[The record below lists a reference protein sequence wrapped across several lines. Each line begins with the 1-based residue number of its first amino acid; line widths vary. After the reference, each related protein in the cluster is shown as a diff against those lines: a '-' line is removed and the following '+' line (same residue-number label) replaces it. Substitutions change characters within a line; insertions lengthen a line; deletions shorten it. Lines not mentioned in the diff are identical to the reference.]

1 MDDMV
6 AAELLNAVAKP
17 LSWPTLRDDLAIFS
31 GPKSY
36 DGQPTWTLH
45 DPAAHRYFRLGWL
58 EFECLQRWNMGNAEH
73 IADAIMAETPLDVG
87 TTDVEQFCQFLSQQ
101 QLIKA
106 ANSEASR
113 RFAQQRQASK
123 TGFWVWLLHN
133 YLFMRVPL
141 LRIDSTLKRIVP
153 LLGWF
158 FQKQFLVVLAL
169 FACVAGYLV
178 MQQWSH
184 FTHSFLYVMTPEGVL
199 ATACM
204 LSLSK
209 VVHEFGHAFAASHFG
224 CRVPTMGVALLL
236 GMPVLWTDVTDAWRL
251 SDRKQR
257 LTIDAAGMIAE
268 LTLAVFATILWTLL
282 PDGPFRSGIY
292 LLASTAWVLT
302 LVVNLNPFMRF
313 DGYYLLADGLD
324 IANLQDR
331 SFTLARWRL
340 RESLFGFGHPAP
352 ETWSNGRYHLLLAY
366 AYGTWIYRLILFT
379 GIAWAVYYFFFK
391 VLGLALFS
399 VEIGWFV
406 IRPMFKEISAWREQI
421 AAHDKPIRPRLSW
434 LVPIAAVAVLCVP
447 WQSHLIVPGLLHAQ
461 AESTLYSPQPA
472 QIKKLWV
479 REGDTVK
486 AGQILMELT
495 SPDLDFKIATAERQ
509 WNELSEQLDSQSLEL
524 SLARRNPIDAEA
536 LQSTL
541 AELEGLRAARK
552 KLIVRSAFPGR
563 LRDLSDLLRPGEWLA
578 KDEVLGDVE
587 TPTSTVVAYAE
598 EADIGRLEADGAGRF
613 YPEGGDFL
621 PFSVRIISIDKTGT
635 RQLNLEELASTHG
648 GAIAVRPDKERHL
661 VPEQGIYR
669 VLLHVENNATKLP
682 MTVRGR
688 LSLETPPES
697 LVGHLLRSAT
707 AVVVRESGW

>member
-1 MDDMV
+1 MV
-6 AAELLNAVAKP
+6 ATALQADKEKAP
-17 LSWPTLRDDLAIFS
+17 PWPTLRDDLAIFS
-31 GPKSY
+31 GPKSH
-36 DGQPTWTLH
+36 DGLPTWTLH
-45 DPAAHRYFRLGWL
+45 DPLAHRYFRLGWL
-58 EFECLQRWNMGNAEH
+58 EFECLQRWA
-73 IADAIMAETPLDVG
+73 IANPEQIAIAIEDETPLEADVN
-87 TTDVEQFCQFLSQQ
+87 DVEQFCLFLNNQ
-101 QLIKA
+101 QLTKA
-106 ANSEASR
+106 NGVETSR
-113 RFAQQRQASK
+113 RFAQQLKAGK

-133 YLFMRVPL
+133 YLFMRIPL
-141 LRIDSTLKRIVP
+141 LKIDPYLKKVVP
-153 LLGWF
+153 WLSWLF
-158 FQKQFLVVLAL
+158 KKQFIVVLAVFSCL
-169 FACVAGYLV
+169 ALYLV
-178 MQQWSH
+178 TQQWSQ
-184 FTHSFLYVMTPEGVL
+184 FTHSFLYVLTPEGVL

-224 CRVPTMGVALLL
+224 CRVPMMGVALLL

-268 LTLAVFATILWTLL
+268 LTLAVFATILWTML

-302 LVVNLNPFMRF
+302 LAVNLNPFMRF

-331 SFTLARWRL
+331 SFALARWRL

-352 ETWSNGRYHLLLAY
+352 ERWSTGRYRLLLAY

-391 VLGLALFS
+391 VLGLALFA
-399 VEIGWFV
+399 VEMGWFV
-406 IRPMFKEISAWREQI
+406 IRPMLKEMSAWREQI
-421 AAHDKPIRPRLSW
+421 AAHDKPIRPRVAW
-434 LVPIAAVAVLCVP
+434 LVPIAALAVLFVP

-461 AESTLYSPQPA
+461 AQSTLYSPQPA
-472 QIKKLWV
+472 QVKKLWV
-479 REGDTVK
+479 HEGDTVK

-495 SPDLDFKIATAERQ
+495 SPDLDFKIATAQRE
-509 WNELSEQLDSQSLEL
+509 WAELSDQLASQSLEL

-536 LQSTL
+536 MQSAL
-541 AELEGLRAARK
+541 AELEGLRAAHK
-552 KLIVRSAFPGR
+552 KLTVKSAFPGR
-563 LRDLSDLLRPGEWLA
+563 IRDLSDVLRPGEWLA

-587 TPTSTVVAYAE
+587 TPVSTVVAYAE
-598 EADIGRLEADGAGRF
+598 EADVGRLETDGAGRF
-613 YPEGGDFL
+613 YPEGGDLL
-621 PFSVRIISIDKTGT
+621 PFGVRILTIDKTGT

-648 GAIAVRPDKERHL
+648 GAIAVRPDAERRL

-669 VLLHVENNATKLP
+669 VLLQVENSEAKLP

-697 LVGHLLRSAT
+697 LVERVLRSAA
-707 AVVVRESGW
+707 AVVIRESGW